1 MCLNKAFEHFQ
12 DAYKNFK
19 EMNHLMGKYMSK
31 FNEIETTITD
41 ENNVDNKLESDR
53 NLVKL

>member
-41 ENNVDNKLESDR
+41 ENNEDNKLESDR